1 VRVLQPGMIMTAV
14 ALLNATP
21 RPARERIVSAMNGNV
36 CRCGTYARIVEAIEA
51 VSAASSSRES
61 RQ

>member
-1 VRVLQPGMIMTAV
+1 
-14 ALLNATP
+14 LNATP